1 MTNLKQELISE
12 FVKQLEGVNNSSPH
26 TVRNYTMDLKE
37 FALFTPELASIDRKT
52 FREYIA
58 HLSSEGKSKKTI
70 ARKVSAL
77 RSFFKYLHA
86 RKLIPSNPMQ
96 DIELP
101 KLERKIPSC
110 LTQKQIEVLFAQP
123 DISTLLGL
131 RDRALMELLYSSAL
145 RVSEIAGLNR
155 EDLDFSGH
163 TLRIRGKGK
172 KERVRP
178 LTACAVKWL
187 KKYLEERDLHP
198 FNDLHAVFLNRFGKR
213 LTTRSIDRHFQ
224 AYLKGSGLAATAT
237 PHTIRH
243 SIATHWLEQGMDLKT
258 IQLILGHEALS
269 TTTIYT
275 HVSGKLKQKVYNA
288 CHPHA

>member
-1 MTNLKQELISE
+1 VDASHIEEFLK
-12 FVKQLEGVNNSSPH
+12 KLEGANNASPH
-26 TVRNYTMDLKE
+26 TLRNYAIDLYG
-37 FALFTPELASIDRKT
+37 FARFSPELGKIDRIT
-52 FREYIA
+52 IREYIA
-58 HLSSEGKSKKTI
+58 HLSSEGKAKKTI

-77 RSFFKYLHA
+77 RTFFKHLHA
-86 RKLIPSNPMQ
+86 KQTIVVNPMAE
-96 DIELP
+96 IELP
-101 KLERKIPSC
+101 KLEKKIPSC
-110 LTQKQIEVLFAQP
+110 LTREQIEALFAQP
-123 DISTLLGL
+123 DISTPLGL

-145 RVSEIAGLNR
+145 RVSEISSLNW
-155 EDLDFSGH
+155 EDLDLLIGH
-163 TLRIRGKGK
+163 SVRIKGKGK

-178 LTACAVKWL
+178 LTPSAANWL
-187 KKYLEERDLHP
+187 QKYKDASALEARP
-198 FNDLHAVFLNRFGKR
+198 QAVFLNRFGGR

-224 AYLKGSGLAATAT
+224 NYLKKSGLAVTAT

-275 HVSGKLKQKVYNA
+275 HVSGKLKQKVYRS